1 MLSTQKFK
9 KIYSGEIDS
18 LDGQG
23 SLKST
28 KNGFEL
34 DMFVSLDIMIFP
46 KTYLETFNEKIFSDY
61 SEKCATPKY

>member
-9 KIYSGEIDS
+9 KNYSGEIES

-23 SLKST
+23 NLKAT

-34 DMFVSLDIMIFP
+34 DIDWMRAGYACQFGYNDFP
-46 KTYLETFNEKIFSDY
+46 
-61 SEKCATPKY
+61 